1 VITLSELLAE
11 EYKEQGIAFNVL
23 ALGSVQT
30 EMLEE
35 AFGLPSTYF
44 EEWRNIFLI
53 SPNRQYLFQRK
64 SVASIL
70 YKSLTQSID
79 RYLAKFL
86 PDHAVKPAFELIVTH
101 GI

>member
-35 AFGLPSTYF
+35 ASGLPSTYF
-44 EEWRNIFLI
+44 R
-53 SPNRQYLFQRK
+53 R
-64 SVASIL
+64 
-70 YKSLTQSID
+70 
-79 RYLAKFL
+79 
-86 PDHAVKPAFELIVTH
+86 H
-101 GI
+101 GAIYF